1 MLTDELK
8 KQAITSGNITQHFTK
23 WSSIRRW
30 LLSWEVYII
39 ILIAAILRLYRLDT
53 SEFSGDQ
60 TFLFRMAYDAV
71 HFGLIPATSN
81 YSSIGTANAP
91 IAVNFLTIPVLF
103 SSDPLWST
111 AMTALCNCPNHHR
124 FQSLYLAASPDSSF
138 RRTLF
143 VCPLLGCCRAAQR
156 LVLPRHFP
164 ARSDVPTARN
174 HYFIGSATPRCY
186 AVSAENNTDARYCFR
201 LYLIVGDLCSISG
214 MGS

>member
-1 MLTDELK
+1 MGYRDDGIIQCRGGSSCIYLYSSLL
-8 KQAITSGNITQHFTK
+8 
-23 WSSIRRW
+23 WSSGGNDSR
-30 LLSWEVYII
+30 
-39 ILIAAILRLYRLDT
+39 
-53 SEFSGDQ
+53 
-60 TFLFRMAYDAV
+60 
-71 HFGLIPATSN
+71 P
-81 YSSIGTANAP
+81 
-91 IAVNFLTIPVLF
+91 
-103 SSDPLWST
+103 
-111 AMTALCNCPNHHR
+111 ALCNCPNHYR

-186 AVSAENNTDARYCFR
+186 AASAEHNTDARYCFR
-201 LYLIVGDLCSISG
+201 LYLIVGDLCSVSG